1 MDILGGGF
9 TSALTM
15 VLIVLIGLLTIGLI
29 FARLYHRA
37 SKERAFVRT
46 GLGGQKV
53 VKDGGAFVLP
63 VFHEVIPV
71 NMNTLKLEV
80 MRNKAESLITKDR
93 MRVDIV
99 AAFFVRVIPSE
110 DGIANAAQTLG
121 QRTLHPDS
129 LRELVEDKFVD
140 ALRSTAATMTM
151 QLLQDQRPEFVQ
163 GVQSA
168 VSEDL
173 TKNGLELESVSLT
186 SLDQTGKDFFN
197 PNNAFDAEGLTRL
210 TQETENRRRER
221 NAIEQDTEV
230 AVRQKNLDAEKQKL
244 EIQRQEQFLKLE
256 QEQQIKFRASEQA
269 ALVAARQ
276 AEKDR
281 EAQQARIDA
290 ERLVK
295 EAEIE
300 RDRQVKQKSI
310 EANRAIQVQD
320 VEREK
325 VIEVANQDKAIVV
338 AAKSEEQSQA
348 QAKANTALAES
359 VKSEQGVETTRATAI
374 ADREKQIALIAAS
387 REAEQKA
394 IAVKVAAEAEK
405 EAAANRAAAVK
416 IKAEADRVAYEV
428 EATGKQLINEAI
440 NVLSSDQVNLQ
451 IKLALIQALPAIIEK
466 SVEPMKQIDGIK
478 IVQVDGLTRS
488 SAATNGAPGGGNGS
502 LAEQAVAEA
511 LAYRA
516 QVADHRRAAQGDRH
530 DRCKPQRAD
539 ASRRSADR
547 CPGEETGRRIGAAR
561 GGGDHERQ
569 PITDRRDLPAAAAA
583 GRPAC
588 RPGSPCAPYRDRAR
602 DISSGRR
609 CPPGWHRR
617 PA

>member
-1 MDILGGGF
+1 LVGVF
-9 TSALTM
+9 
-15 VLIVLIGLLTIGLI
+15 TIGLI

-53 VKDGGAFVLP
+53 VKDGGAVVLP
-63 VFHEVIPV
+63 IFHEVIPV

-99 AAFFVRVIPSE
+99 AAFFVRVIPSQ

-121 QRTLHPDS
+121 QRTLHPDA
-129 LRELVEDKFVD
+129 LKELVEDKFVD

-151 QLLQDQRPEFVQ
+151 QQLQDQRPEFVQ
-163 GVQSA
+163 GVQNA

-186 SLDQTGKDFFN
+186 SLDQTGKEFFN

-210 TQETENRRRER
+210 TQETENRRRQR
-221 NAIEQDTEV
+221 NEIEQDTEV
-230 AVRQKNLDAEKQKL
+230 GVRQKNLDAEKQKL
-244 EIQRQEQFLKLE
+244 EIARQEQFLKLD
-256 QEQQIKFRASEQA
+256 QEQQVKFRAAEQS

-281 EAQQARIDA
+281 EAAQARIGA
-290 ERLVK
+290 EQLVK

-310 EANRAIQVQD
+310 EAMRTVQVQD
-320 VEREK
+320 VDREK
-325 VIEVANQDKAIVV
+325 AIEIANQDKAIVV
-338 AAKSEEQSQA
+338 AAKSEEQSHA
-348 QAKANTALAES
+348 QAKANEALAET
-359 VKSEQGVETTRATAI
+359 VRTEQAVETTRATAA
-374 ADREKQIALIAAS
+374 ADREKQIALISAS

-405 EAAANRAAAVK
+405 EAASNRAAAVK
-416 IKAEADRVAYEV
+416 IKADADRVAFEV
-428 EATGKQLINEAI
+428 EATGKRLINEAI
-440 NVLSSDQVNLQ
+440 NVLSSDQISLQ
-451 IKLALIQALPAIIEK
+451 IKLALIQSLPSIIEK

-478 IVQVDGLTRS
+478 IVQVDGLTRPYAPNG
-488 SAATNGAPGGGNGS
+488 SAAPGSIGNGSGS
-502 LAEQAVAEA
+502 LAEQAVAAA

-516 QVADHRRAAQGDRH
+516 QSPIIDGLLKELGMTGASLGALSQAVVPTEPPAPHAPAP
-530 DRCKPQRAD
+530 KP
-539 ASRRSADR
+539 
-547 CPGEETGRRIGAAR
+547 E
-561 GGGDHERQ
+561 HE
-569 PITDRRDLPAAAAA
+569 
-583 GRPAC
+583 
-588 RPGSPCAPYRDRAR
+588 
-602 DISSGRR
+602 
-609 CPPGWHRR
+609 
-617 PA
+617 

>member
-1 MDILGGGF
+1 MNVSGADLTTMLILG
-9 TSALTM
+9 
-15 VLIVLIGLLTIGLI
+15 LIILVGLFAIGLI

-63 VFHEVIPV
+63 VFHEIILV

-99 AAFFVRVIPSE
+99 AAFFVRVIPSI

-121 QRTLHPDS
+121 QRTLHPDA

-186 SLDQTGKDFFN
+186 SLDQTAKEFFN

-210 TQETENRRRER
+210 TQETENRRRQR
-221 NAIEQDTEV
+221 NEIEQDTEV

-244 EIQRQEQFLKLE
+244 EIQRAEQFLKLD
-256 QEQQIKFRASEQA
+256 QEQQIKFRAAEQS

-310 EANRAIQVQD
+310 EAARAVQVQD

-325 VIEVANQDKAIVV
+325 VIEVANQEKAIVV

-348 QAKANTALAES
+348 QARANSALAEA
-359 VKSEQGVETTRATAI
+359 VKSEQAVETTRATAA
-374 ADREKQIALIAAS
+374 ADRDKQIALIGAS

-405 EAAANRAAAVK
+405 EAASNRAAAVK
-416 IKAEADRVAYEV
+416 IKAEADRVAFEV
-428 EATGKQLINEAI
+428 EATGKQLINDAI
-440 NVLSSDQVNLQ
+440 NVLSSDQINLQ
-451 IKLALIQALPAIIEK
+451 VKLALIHALPAIIEK

-478 IVQVDGLTRS
+478 IIQVDGLTRGVAGS
-488 SAATNGAPGGGNGS
+488 GGSPGAVGNGS
-502 LAEQAVAEA
+502 LAEQAVTAA

-516 QVADHRRAAQGDRH
+516 QSPIIDGLL
-530 DRCKPQRAD
+530 KEL
-539 ASRRSADR
+539 
-547 CPGEETGRRIGAAR
+547 GMTGGSL
-561 GGGDHERQ
+561 GGLTQ
-569 PITDRRDLPAAAAA
+569 AAAPIETAIKKPDGEQKA
-583 GRPAC
+583 
-588 RPGSPCAPYRDRAR
+588 
-602 DISSGRR
+602 IS
-609 CPPGWHRR
+609 
-617 PA
+617 

>member
-1 MDILGGGF
+1 M
-9 TSALTM
+9 
-15 VLIVLIGLLTIGLI
+15 
-29 FARLYHRA
+29 
-37 SKERAFVRT
+37 RT

-63 VFHEVIPV
+63 VFHEIIPV

-221 NAIEQDTEV
+221 NEIEQDTEV
-230 AVRQKNLDAEKQKL
+230 AVRQKNLDAEKEKL

-256 QEQQIKFRASEQA
+256 QEQQIKFRAAEQA
-269 ALVAARQ
+269 ALVAARRPRRI
-276 AEKDR
+276 AKPNR
-281 EAQQARIDA
+281 HGSMPSAWSRRRKSSATGRSSRSRSKRCARFT
-290 ERLVK
+290 
-295 EAEIE
+295 
-300 RDRQVKQKSI
+300 
-310 EANRAIQVQD
+310 VQD

-348 QAKANTALAES
+348 QAKANTALAEA
-359 VKSEQGVETTRATAI
+359 VKSEQAVETTRATAI

-394 IAVKVAAEAEK
+394 IAIKVAAEAEK
-405 EAAANRAAAVK
+405 DAAANRAAAVK

-428 EATGKQLINEAI
+428 EATGKQLINDAI

-451 IKLALIQALPAIIEK
+451 IKLALHP
-466 SVEPMKQIDGIK
+466 G
-478 IVQVDGLTRS
+478 
-488 SAATNGAPGGGNGS
+488 AAGDHRKVGRADEADRGHQDPPGRWPHPRQRGTERRAGAGNGS
-502 LAEQAVAEA
+502 LAEQAVAAA

-516 QVADHRRAAQGDRH
+516 QSPIIDGLL
-530 DRCKPQRAD
+530 KEIGMTG
-539 ASRRSADR
+539 ASL
-547 CPGEETGRRIGAAR
+547 
-561 GGGDHERQ
+561 GGLTQ
-569 PITDRRDLPAAAAA
+569 AAAPQLD
-583 GRPAC
+583 PA
-588 RPGSPCAPYRDRAR
+588 PKKPDG
-602 DISSGRR
+602 G
-609 CPPGWHRR
+609 
-617 PA
+617 

>member
-1 MDILGGGF
+1 MTLFGADFTNIL
-9 TSALTM
+9 
-15 VLIVLIGLLTIGLI
+15 VLGSIVLISLLAIGLV

-63 VFHEVIPV
+63 VFHETIVV

-99 AAFFVRVIPSE
+99 AAFFVRVIPST

-121 QRTLHPDS
+121 QRTLHPDA

-163 GVQSA
+163 GVQNA

-210 TQETENRRRER
+210 TQETENRRRQR
-221 NAIEQDTEV
+221 NEIEQDTEV
-230 AVRQKNLDAEKQKL
+230 AVRQKNLDAEQQKL
-244 EIQRQEQFLKLE
+244 EIQRQEQFLKFD
-256 QEQQIKFRASEQA
+256 QEQQIKFRAAEQS

-281 EAQQARIDA
+281 EAQQARIDS

-295 EAEIE
+295 EAEIS
-300 RDRQVKQKSI
+300 RDLQVKQKSI
-310 EANRAIQVQD
+310 EAARAVSVQD

-325 VIEVANQDKAIVV
+325 VIEVANQEKAIVV
-338 AAKSEEQSQA
+338 AVKSEAQSQA
-348 QAKANTALAES
+348 QAKANVALAEA
-359 VKSEQGVETTRATAI
+359 VKSEQAVETARATAA
-374 ADREKQIALIAAS
+374 ADRDKQIALIGAS

-394 IAVKVAAEAEK
+394 IAIKVAAEADK
-405 EAAANRAAAVK
+405 EAASNRAAAVK

-428 EATGKQLINEAI
+428 EATGKQLINSAI
-440 NVLSSDQVNLQ
+440 NVLSADQINLQ
-451 IKLALIQALPAIIEK
+451 IKLALIHALPAIIEK

-478 IVQVDGLTRS
+478 IIQVDGLTRGNMGNGGS
-488 SAATNGAPGGGNGS
+488 LASAASGNGN
-502 LAEQAVAEA
+502 LAEQAVAAA

-516 QVADHRRAAQGDRH
+516 QSPIIDGLLKELGMAGGSIGGLMQGTTPPEHVAKNVDEH
-530 DRCKPQRAD
+530 
-539 ASRRSADR
+539 
-547 CPGEETGRRIGAAR
+547 
-561 GGGDHERQ
+561 
-569 PITDRRDLPAAAAA
+569 
-583 GRPAC
+583 
-588 RPGSPCAPYRDRAR
+588 
-602 DISSGRR
+602 
-609 CPPGWHRR
+609 
-617 PA
+617 

>member
-1 MDILGGGF
+1 M
-9 TSALTM
+9 
-15 VLIVLIGLLTIGLI
+15 
-29 FARLYHRA
+29 
-37 SKERAFVRT
+37 
-46 GLGGQKV
+46 
-53 VKDGGAFVLP
+53 LP

-99 AAFFVRVIPSE
+99 AAFFVRVIPSQ

-121 QRTLHPDS
+121 QRTLHPDA

-186 SLDQTGKDFFN
+186 SLDQTGKEFFN

-210 TQETENRRRER
+210 TQETENRRRQR
-221 NAIEQDTEV
+221 NEIEQDTEV

-244 EIQRQEQFLKLE
+244 DIQRQEQFLKLE
-256 QEQQIKFRASEQA
+256 QEQQIKFRAAEQS

-310 EANRAIQVQD
+310 EAMRTVQVQD

-325 VIEVANQDKAIVV
+325 VIEVANQDKAIAV

-348 QAKANTALAES
+348 QAKANAALAEA
-359 VKSEQGVETTRATAI
+359 VKSEQAVETARATAM
-374 ADREKQIALIAAS
+374 R
-387 REAEQKA
+387 RP
-394 IAVKVAAEAEK
+394 
-405 EAAANRAAAVK
+405 R
-416 IKAEADRVAYEV
+416 EADRADRREPRGRAEGHRRQGRGRGRQGGSSQPRRRRQDQGRGGSGRIRSRSDRQAADQRRHQRAVV
-428 EATGKQLINEAI
+428 G
-440 NVLSSDQVNLQ
+440 SDQ
-451 IKLALIQALPAIIEK
+451 LADQARAD
-466 SVEPMKQIDGIK
+466 S
-478 IVQVDGLTRS
+478 R
-488 SAATNGAPGGGNGS
+488 AAG
-502 LAEQAVAEA
+502 
-511 LAYRA
+511 
-516 QVADHRRAAQGDRH
+516 DHRKVGRADEADRRH
-530 DRCKPQRAD
+530 QDHPGRWARPRLRRAERRAGGQRATE
-539 ASRRSADR
+539 AWPSRRWRRRWPTVRSRRSS
-547 CPGEETGRRIGAAR
+547 TGCSRNSA
-561 GGGDHERQ
+561 
-569 PITDRRDLPAAAAA
+569 
-583 GRPAC
+583 
-588 RPGSPCAPYRDRAR
+588 
-602 DISSGRR
+602 
-609 CPPGWHRR
+609 
-617 PA
+617 

>member
-1 MDILGGGF
+1 MVIFGAELMTTLILG
-9 TSALTM
+9 
-15 VLIVLIGLLTIGLI
+15 LIVLVGVFTIGLI

-53 VKDGGAFVLP
+53 VKDGGAVVMP
-63 VFHEVIPV
+63 IFHEVIPV

-99 AAFFVRVIPSE
+99 AAFFVRVIPSQE
-110 DGIANAAQTLG
+110 GIANAAQTLG
-121 QRTLHPDS
+121 QRTLHPDA
-129 LRELVEDKFVD
+129 LKELVEDKFVD

-151 QLLQDQRPEFVQ
+151 QQLQDQRPEFVQ
-163 GVQSA
+163 GVQNA

-210 TQETENRRRER
+210 TQETENRRRQR
-221 NAIEQDTEV
+221 NEIEQDTEV
-230 AVRQKNLDAEKQKL
+230 AIRQKNLDAEKQKL
-244 EIQRQEQFLKLE
+244 DIQRQEEFLKLD
-256 QEQQIKFRASEQA
+256 QEQLIKFRAAEQS
-269 ALVAARQ
+269 ALVAAQR

-281 EAQQARIDA
+281 EAAQARIDA

-295 EAEIE
+295 EAEID

-310 EANRAIQVQD
+310 EAERTIQVQG

-325 VIEVANQDKAIVV
+325 AIEIATQEKAIVV
-338 AAKSEEQSQA
+338 AAKSEEQSHA
-348 QAKANTALAES
+348 QAKANEALAEA
-359 VKSEQGVETTRATAI
+359 VKAEQAVETTRATAS
-374 ADREKQIALIAAS
+374 ADREKQIALISAS

-394 IAVKVAAEAEK
+394 IAVKVAAEAEN
-405 EAAANRAAAVK
+405 EAANNRAAAVK

-428 EATGKQLINEAI
+428 EATGKKLINDAI
-440 NVLSSDQVNLQ
+440 NVLSSDQIGLQ
-451 IKLALIQALPAIIEK
+451 IKLALIQSLPAIIEK

-478 IVQVDGLTRS
+478 IVQVDGLTRPY
-488 SAATNGAPGGGNGS
+488 AVNGGSPMPSGGNGS
-502 LAEQAVAEA
+502 LAEQVVAAA

-516 QVADHRRAAQGDRH
+516 QSPIIDGLLKELGMTSASLGGLTQAAVPTQSGVN
-530 DRCKPQRAD
+530 KAD
-539 ASRRSADR
+539 A
-547 CPGEETGRRIGAAR
+547 E
-561 GGGDHERQ
+561 
-569 PITDRRDLPAAAAA
+569 
-583 GRPAC
+583 
-588 RPGSPCAPYRDRAR
+588 
-602 DISSGRR
+602 
-609 CPPGWHRR
+609 
-617 PA
+617 